1 MASCPQ
7 CRTLLD
13 GGVCASCGGRW
24 LPATAVDGL
33 VPGKLP
39 QLRRLVGKGPLTR
52 HACAD
57 CGFALKALDV
67 PGPTYEGDLFWGLES
82 PRPAGTA
89 VVDACGRCGGVFVD
103 AANLERGGGLDAV
116 ARNLAAVMRQ
126 AS

>member
-1 MASCPQ
+1 MPACPQ
-7 CRTLLD
+7 CRAPLEA
-13 GGVCASCGGRW
+13 GACASCGGRW
-24 LPATAVDGL
+24 LAGAAVDL
-33 VPGKLP
+33 LAPGKLA
-39 QLRRLVGKGPLTR
+39 QLRRLVGKGPLTH

-67 PGPTYEGDLFWGLES
+67 PGPIYEGDLFWGLES

-103 AANLERGGGLDAV
+103 ASNLERGGGLDAV
-116 ARNLAAVMRQ
+116 ARNLGAVMRH